1 VASVADEPRLEPGA
15 EIPPKAKPPARPVGE
30 VVADLE
36 LERRG
41 LVDAVNQLKLEA
53 KSLKARLLSR
63 RNLAIAGGALVALFV
78 LRRLLKARGS

>member
-1 VASVADEPRLEPGA
+1 MADEPRLEPGA
-15 EIPPKAKPPARPVGE
+15 EIPPTAKPPARPVGE

-41 LVDAVNQLKLEA
+41 LVDAVDQLKAEA
-53 KSLKARLLSR
+53 KSLKARILSR

-78 LRRLLKARGS
+78 LRRWLRSRRSS